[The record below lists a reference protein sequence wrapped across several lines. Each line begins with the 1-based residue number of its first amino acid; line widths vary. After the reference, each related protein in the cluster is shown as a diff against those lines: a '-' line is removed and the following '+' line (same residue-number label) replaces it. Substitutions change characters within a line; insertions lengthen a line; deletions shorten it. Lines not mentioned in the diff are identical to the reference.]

1 MQRRKEYICQLS
13 KGDKVYLY
21 QIGGVGI
28 IASGVVDGELV
39 KSEHYGVA
47 DDKYAKPLK
56 DFKTGFR
63 AISARRLKS

>member
-1 MQRRKEYICQLS
+1 LEGVHLPA

-21 QIGGVGI
+21 QSGVGI

-56 DFKTGFR
+56 DFKTGQSYLR
-63 AISARRLKS
+63 ASL